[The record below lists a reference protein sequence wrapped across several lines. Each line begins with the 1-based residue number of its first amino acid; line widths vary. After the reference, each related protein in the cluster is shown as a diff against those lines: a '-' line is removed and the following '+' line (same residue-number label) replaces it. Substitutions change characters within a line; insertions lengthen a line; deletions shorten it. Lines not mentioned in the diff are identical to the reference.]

1 MIGTVL
7 ALITLIIFAVVAVYK
22 EKYGNRDKMRKCMN
36 DPFYAYF
43 FEDVRD
49 FKYLARINGYT
60 YWHNKKDDCIISD
73 PFNDEDIRRLS
84 RYLTPAGEK
93 LYSASEAL
101 NISVYNQSFNTT
113 VYDSDEVREFNKK
126 LRDLACQHLKR
137 FGNFLTK
144 NDN

>member
-1 MIGTVL
+1 MIGIIL
-7 ALITLIIFAVVAVYK
+7 ALVALIILTVIAMHK
-22 EKYGNRDKMRKCMN
+22 EKNGCRDRVRKCMS
-36 DPFYAYF
+36 DPFYTYF
-43 FEDVRD
+43 FEDVKD
-49 FKYLARINGYT
+49 FKNLARINGYA
-60 YWHNKKDDCIISD
+60 YWHSKEDDYIISD

-126 LRDLACQHLKR
+126 LRDLARQHLKR

>member
-1 MIGTVL
+1 MITVIL
-7 ALITLIIFAVVAVYK
+7 AIATLVIFAVVAVYK

-93 LYSASEAL
+93 LYSSSEAL
-101 NISVYNQSFNTT
+101 NISVYNQSFKTT

-126 LRDLACQHLKR
+126 LRDLARQHLKR
-137 FGNFLTK
+137 FNREEWK
-144 NDN
+144 NL